1 MNSAN
6 GIPQRGSQSLF
17 LTLTRASTGEW
28 SEVAKQGKQTGN
40 AAPPL
45 KQEAL
50 VQLLTLKV
58 LSCRRLDFL
67 DFRSLQDKKLKCLKV
82 TKEEVQSPTS
92 PDSKNHND
100 LGDCGPAQTRL
111 VQAASAG
118 QQQSGADSL
127 LIQGLRSVN
136 SALRFARRPAEC
148 HLTAARIYPAVRPG
162 FLLLH
167 ALKLS
172 KLYCEPQQNLQ
183 PPLKSYSHTTLSP
196 VGLVGAGEAK
206 RNTS

>member
-17 LTLTRASTGEW
+17 LTLTRASIGEW

-82 TKEEVQSPTS
+82 TKEEPQRP
-92 PDSKNHND
+92 
-100 LGDCGPAQTRL
+100 GRL
-111 VQAASAG
+111 RTCTDQVSSGG

-136 SALRFARRPAEC
+136 SAVRFARRPAEC

-196 VGLVGAGEAK
+196 VGLVGAGEVK